1 MTLGRACPWFLALS
15 LAACSSGEDISE
27 PYAAASAPAGGE
39 RIPVLT
45 FEQAVEP
52 DPALADIRIVLPRP
66 YRNIA
71 WPQSGGTAGN
81 VVHHLALQE
90 TLDRAW
96 SRTIG
101 KGSDLISRLIMAPVV
116 SEDRIFVMDTRG
128 RLSALDTSNGREIWR
143 VRLKFERLAADEGFI
158 ARIVGPLLGTAADK
172 SVLAGGGGMAV
183 AVDKLIVAT
192 GFGYVT
198 ARDVATGEEI
208 WRYDGLIPLRGAP
221 TVLDGRVF
229 TVTHDNQILALD
241 LDSGELLWTAAG
253 IPEDAGIYGAASP
266 AVAGDTVIAAL
277 SSGELLAL
285 RVENGNQTWQD
296 TLSRTRRLTPLATLA
311 DIDGNPVIDRGRVYA
326 VGHVGRMVAIDIRSG
341 ERVWENNVAGLHT
354 PWLAGD
360 YLFAVSVDNELVAV
374 NAADGRIRWV
384 TRLQRFADIEERE
397 DAIVWVGPVLA
408 GDRLIVA
415 SSHGYVLSV
424 SPYTGDFLGAQRV
437 GAGVSAVPVVADDTL
452 FILTD
457 AGELMA
463 FR

>member
-1 MTLGRACPWFLALS
+1 MIMRRALLPVLAGLV
-15 LAACSSGEDISE
+15 AACSSGEDISE
-27 PYAAASAPAGGE
+27 PYAASNEPAGRE

-52 DPALADIRIVLPRP
+52 DPGLADIRIVLPRP
-66 YRNIA
+66 YRNIG
-71 WPQSGGTAGN
+71 WPQSGGTANN
-81 VVHHLALQE
+81 VVHHLALPE
-90 TLDRAW
+90 RLERAW
-96 SRTIG
+96 SRNIG

-116 SEDRIFVMDTRG
+116 SEDRIFAMDTRG
-128 RLSALDTSNGREIWR
+128 RLSALRTSDGKEIWR
-143 VRLKFERLAADEGFI
+143 VRLEFERETMDEGFL
-158 ARIVGPLLGTAADK
+158 AGIVGSLLGTAADK
-172 SVLAGGGGMAV
+172 SVLAFGGGFAV

-208 WRYDGLIPLRGAP
+208 WHHSGLIPLRGAP

-229 TVTHDNQILALD
+229 VVTHDNQILALD
-241 LDSGELLWTAAG
+241 LATGDLLWTAAG
-253 IPEDAGIYGAASP
+253 IPEDAGILGAASP
-266 AVAGDTVIAAL
+266 AVAGDTLVAAL

-311 DIDGNPVIDRGRVYA
+311 DIDANPVIDRGRVYA
-326 VGHVGRMVAIDIRSG
+326 VGHVGRMVAIDLRSG
-341 ERVWENNVAGLHT
+341 ERVWENNVAGLNT

-360 YLFAVSVDNELVAV
+360 YIFAVSVDNELVAV

-384 TRLQRFADIEERE
+384 TRLQRFANTEDREE
-397 DAIVWVGPVLA
+397 AIIWNGPVLA
-408 GDRLIVA
+408 GDRLIVT

-424 SPYTGDFLGAQRV
+424 SPYTGEFLGARNI
-437 GAGVSAVPVVADDTL
+437 GAGISAPPVVADNTL

-457 AGELMA
+457 DADLMA

>member
-1 MTLGRACPWFLALS
+1 MSLRRAFPFLLASL

-27 PYAAASAPAGGE
+27 PYLEANAPAGQE

-52 DPALADIRIVLPRP
+52 DPALADIRVVLPRP
-66 YRNIA
+66 YANIA

-81 VVHHLALQE
+81 VVHHLALPDVLE
-90 TLDRAW
+90 RDW
-96 SRTIG
+96 SRNIG
-101 KGSDLISRLIMAPVV
+101 KGSDLVSRLITAPVV
-116 SEDRIFVMDTRG
+116 SDDRIFALDTRG
-128 RLSALDTSNGREIWR
+128 RLSALRTSDGREIWR
-143 VRLKFERLAADEGFI
+143 VRLKFERGAADEGFLAKMFGSI
-158 ARIVGPLLGTAADK
+158 FGSAADK
-172 SVLAGGGGMAV
+172 RVLAGGGGMAV

-198 ARDVATGEEI
+198 ARDVATGEEV

-221 TVLDGRVF
+221 TVLDGRIFV
-229 TVTHDNQILALD
+229 VTHDNQILALD
-241 LDSGELLWTAAG
+241 LETGEMLWTAAG
-253 IPEDAGIYGAASP
+253 IPEDAGIFGAAAP

-360 YLFAVSVDNELVAV
+360 YIFAVSVDNELVAV

-415 SSHGYVLSV
+415 SSHGYLVSV
-424 SPYTGDFLGAQRV
+424 SPYTGEFLGARRV
-437 GAGVSAVPVVADDTL
+437 GAGVSAVPVVADNSL
-452 FILTD
+452 YILTD
-457 AGELMA
+457 DAELMA